1 MDYQRVDGVNGAG
14 EEEVKLMDGK
24 RVAAVITRGDGE
36 SDADFETR
44 VAETYAI
51 VSMME
56 AKG

>member
-14 EEEVKLMDGK
+14 EEEVTLMDGSR
-24 RVAAVITRGDGE
+24 RVAVITRGDGE